1 MERDRAREAA
11 FHVHQR
17 HGRDLPLVT
26 SGAVLWQKGCRP
38 GVSAR
43 KSPTARSPQ
52 PGRGREAADTA
63 PRAQDLH
70 NRAPGLG
77 RGDFTT
83 VPGQARSEEPCAL
96 CGGGSGTRGP
106 TLNPGKAAHTE
117 KSTFLLTY
125 TRRFSHRRWEQGTEC
140 RVLPEASW
148 LLATPQTPP
157 DASAHPHRHTHTHA
171 LSHTDA
177 HPHNLTHTCT
187 HKHTH

>member
-1 MERDRAREAA
+1 MGVKLH
-11 FHVHQR
+11 FTSISSQR

-52 PGRGREAADTA
+52 PGRGREVADTA

-83 VPGQARSEEPCAL
+83 VPGQAAFRGALRPLWGREWDSGSDTEPQESC
-96 CGGGSGTRGP
+96 
-106 TLNPGKAAHTE
+106 
-117 KSTFLLTY
+117 
-125 TRRFSHRRWEQGTEC
+125 SH
-140 RVLPEASW
+140 
-148 LLATPQTPP
+148 
-157 DASAHPHRHTHTHA
+157 
-171 LSHTDA
+171 
-177 HPHNLTHTCT
+177 
-187 HKHTH
+187 